1 VVQLWPLIHNPSCR
15 QACCRQTWLGCGSSQ
30 DRAPGAPADSAHR
43 SGGRPLDQPAV
54 PACALLSGL
63 FPSPRMPR
71 SPLALRIMLV
81 DLFSHHTMKWHG
93 PVTPVW
99 ADRPVC
105 SRGSPPGRGA
115 RCVDMRASRC
125 VPVRC
130 PFHSTKEPFWR
141 LTCPMRDGVWPIRR
155 SSRPPQHTTKVWD
168 TCTGHTA
175 SPPHRCLMWALKPDA
190 HHMACA
196 NAIDTGRRAA
206 YHSALS

>member
-1 VVQLWPLIHNPSCR
+1 MSWWCNSWPLIHNPSCR
-15 QACCRQTWLGCGSSQ
+15 QASCRQIWSGCGSSQ

-81 DLFSHHTMKWHG
+81 DLFSHHTMKRHG

-130 PFHSTKEPFWR
+130 PIRYTKEPFR
-141 LTCPMRDGVWPIRR
+141 VAFCAILAPNTREKGASRDPK
-155 SSRPPQHTTKVWD
+155 HYTK
-168 TCTGHTA
+168 
-175 SPPHRCLMWALKPDA
+175 
-190 HHMACA
+190 
-196 NAIDTGRRAA
+196 
-206 YHSALS
+206 

>member
-1 VVQLWPLIHNPSCR
+1 MSWWCNSWPLIHNPSCR
-15 QACCRQTWLGCGSSQ
+15 QASCRQTWSGCGSSQ

-63 FPSPRMPR
+63 CPSPRMPR

-81 DLFSHHTMKWHG
+81 DLFSHHTMKRHG
-93 PVTPVW
+93 PVIPVW

-130 PFHSTKEPFWR
+130 PIRYPKEPYRRVIWA
-141 LTCPMRDGVWPIRR
+141 IRELICGEKR
-155 SSRPPQHTTKVWD
+155 VLMKWTRPYADW
-168 TCTGHTA
+168 
-175 SPPHRCLMWALKPDA
+175 
-190 HHMACA
+190 
-196 NAIDTGRRAA
+196 
-206 YHSALS
+206 LS